1 MGGSWVKLSIF
12 WIDIHKCRIELQS
25 VFIRNRRVSHCWKLS
40 PIFDVTVILL
50 LYLFFAFASK
60 YSKPLTSFDSF
71 VLSLPLHRQTN
82 WKKIFRFHLP
92 HKIGNVLRMIPDLP
106 CKGKYLS
113 LYLYPWTIFF
123 QFKKWMQSD
132 FSCCLSF
139 IQIHVHVHLQGV
151 NLSLL
156 TFYFRSGLSFV
167 EMYIEWRGNTCLLWF
182 HTHKKNTTSDG
193 VVHNFIISWKH
204 L

>member
-1 MGGSWVKLSIF
+1 MQKRRRRNNALSFSVIDLNENGNRKLNSSYSIFKRRFCLFWWVVPEQNCPFF

-50 LYLFFAFASK
+50 LYLFFVFASK

-82 WKKIFRFHLP
+82 WEKILRFHLP

-113 LYLYPWTIFF
+113 LYLYPWTI
-123 QFKKWMQSD
+123 
-132 FSCCLSF
+132 
-139 IQIHVHVHLQGV
+139 
-151 NLSLL
+151 
-156 TFYFRSGLSFV
+156 YF
-167 EMYIEWRGNTCLLWF
+167 
-182 HTHKKNTTSDG
+182 
-193 VVHNFIISWKH
+193 
-204 L
+204 

>member
-1 MGGSWVKLSIF
+1 MSILVGGSWTKLSIF

-25 VFIRNRRVSHCWKLS
+25 IFIRNRRVSHCWKLS

-82 WKKIFRFHLP
+82 WKKILRFHLP

-106 CKGKYLS
+106 CKGTIYIPEQYFFNSKNECKAIFLVVYHLFKY
-113 LYLYPWTIFF
+113 IF
-123 QFKKWMQSD
+123 
-132 FSCCLSF
+132 
-139 IQIHVHVHLQGV
+139 IYRV
-151 NLSLL
+151 
-156 TFYFRSGLSFV
+156 
-167 EMYIEWRGNTCLLWF
+167 
-182 HTHKKNTTSDG
+182 
-193 VVHNFIISWKH
+193 
-204 L
+204 

>member
-1 MGGSWVKLSIF
+1 MSILVGGSWVKLSIF

-50 LYLFFAFASK
+50 LYLFFVFASK

-82 WKKIFRFHLP
+82 WEKILRFHLP

-113 LYLYPWTIFF
+113 LYLYISLNNIFSIQKMNAKRF
-123 QFKKWMQSD
+123 F
-132 FSCCLSF
+132 LLF
-139 IQIHVHVHLQGV
+139 IVY
-151 NLSLL
+151 S
-156 TFYFRSGLSFV
+156 
-167 EMYIEWRGNTCLLWF
+167 NTCSS
-182 HTHKKNTTSDG
+182 TGCNS
-193 VVHNFIISWKH
+193 
-204 L
+204 